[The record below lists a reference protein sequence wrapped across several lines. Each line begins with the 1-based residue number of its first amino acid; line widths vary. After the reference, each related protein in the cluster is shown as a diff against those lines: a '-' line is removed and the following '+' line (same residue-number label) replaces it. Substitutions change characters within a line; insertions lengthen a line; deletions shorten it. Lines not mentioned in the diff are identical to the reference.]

1 MSLDMTATARS
12 RSPAPMIVALTGALS
27 LAVAMGIGR
36 FAFTPL
42 LPMMLR
48 DGVLDLHGAS
58 TLATANYLGYL
69 AGAIFCMLLPA
80 FLRRLGRPLP
90 EAARWVRFSLVAT
103 ALLTVA
109 MAWNVAALWPVWRF
123 ATGVISA
130 LAFVHTSN
138 WCLNRLAA
146 LGEGRLSGVIYT
158 GPGFGIA
165 LSGLSAF
172 AMTTLG
178 AGWMVGWTTFGAVA
192 LVLTAVIWPVYAPDR
207 PPVDA
212 VAPASAP
219 ATAAG
224 LKGRFPE
231 EAMLTFAYGI
241 AGFGYIITATFLP
254 VIARAALPRSIWVD
268 LFWPLFGVAVAIG
281 ALVTRL
287 IAPTVDRRTL
297 LMIAFLMQG
306 FGILSTLL
314 VPTIGGF
321 VVGSI
326 LLGLPF
332 TTITLFGMQ
341 EVRRLRPHEPTAF
354 MGLMTAAYGI
364 GQIAGPPLVSVIL
377 ARSATSDAGFAASLS
392 VAASSL
398 FLGALIFL
406 FMRFRFPITD
416 M

>member
-1 MSLDMTATARS
+1 
-12 RSPAPMIVALTGALS
+12 
-27 LAVAMGIGR
+27 
-36 FAFTPL
+36 
-42 LPMMLR
+42 
-48 DGVLDLHGAS
+48 
-58 TLATANYLGYL
+58 
-69 AGAIFCMLLPA
+69 
-80 FLRRLGRPLP
+80 
-90 EAARWVRFSLVAT
+90 
-103 ALLTVA
+103 
-109 MAWNVAALWPVWRF
+109 
-123 ATGVISA
+123 
-130 LAFVHTSN
+130 
-138 WCLNRLAA
+138 
-146 LGEGRLSGVIYT
+146 
-158 GPGFGIA
+158 
-165 LSGLSAF
+165 
-172 AMTTLG
+172 MTTLG
-178 AGWMVGWTTFGAVA
+178 AGWMAGWATFGVVA
-192 LVLTAVIWPVYAPDR
+192 LVLTAVIWPVFAPDQ
-207 PPVDA
+207 PAVA
-212 VAPASAP
+212 LVAPASASG
-219 ATAAG
+219 TAVG

-254 VIARAALPRSIWVD
+254 VIARAALPGSIWVD

-287 IAPTVDRRTL
+287 IAPSVDRRTL

-321 VVGSI
+321 VAGSI

-341 EVRRLRPHEPTAF
+341 EVRRLRPQEPTAF

-364 GQIAGPPLVSVIL
+364 GQIAGPPLVSAIL
-377 ARSATSDAGFAASLS
+377 ARSATSDAGFAASLT